1 MVVLQRHSGSQQRR
15 KNVSDEKNKRQEQ
28 GPLRLDQ
35 VLLDPRESH
44 FPYGNCGGWWRDVLK
59 MSHARLLASDTCKSA
74 KHIEGN
80 P

>member
-15 KNVSDEKNKRQEQ
+15 KNVSDEKNKCQEQ

-44 FPYGNCGGWWRDVLK
+44 FPYGNGGGGWRDVLK

-74 KHIEGN
+74 KHVEGN
-80 P
+80 S